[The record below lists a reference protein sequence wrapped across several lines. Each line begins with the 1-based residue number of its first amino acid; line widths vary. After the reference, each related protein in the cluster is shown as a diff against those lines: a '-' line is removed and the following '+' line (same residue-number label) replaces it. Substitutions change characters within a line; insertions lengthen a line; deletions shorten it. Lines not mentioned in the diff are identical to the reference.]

1 MKPAEVKRRLLAIL
15 GSDGFV
21 CVLSTVDAEGR
32 PQSRYMGALTLE
44 KGKVVYMSTYSE
56 ARKVGQI
63 RANPNVQILGSTEHF
78 AEIVS
83 VNGKAAIEESLP
95 KKKAFWKAH
104 PICAT
109 YFPGPDAPE
118 FTLIRIA
125 LESGEYTK
133 AEESY
138 APVQVSF

>member
-1 MKPAEVKRRLLAIL
+1 MKPAEAKRRLLKVL

-32 PQSRYMGALTLE
+32 PQSRYMGALTIE
-44 KGKVVYMSTYSE
+44 KGKIVYMSTYRE

-78 AEIVS
+78 AEIVGVS
-83 VNGKAAIEESLP
+83 GQAAIEESLA

-118 FTLIRIA
+118 FTLIKIA
-125 LESGEYTK
+125 LQSGEYTK
-133 AEESY
+133 TEESY
-138 APVQVSF
+138 APVQVAF